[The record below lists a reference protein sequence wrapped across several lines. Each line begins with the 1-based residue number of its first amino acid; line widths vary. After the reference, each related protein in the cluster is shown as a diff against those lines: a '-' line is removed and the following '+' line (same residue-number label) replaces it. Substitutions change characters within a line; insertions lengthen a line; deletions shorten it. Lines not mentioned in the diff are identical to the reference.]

1 MQGKKDYSEKLFT
14 HFQLSDHVPETNFY
28 RRLKSILDLNYL
40 RKSTSSYYGS
50 CGQKSIDPVVFF
62 KLILVGYLENIVY
75 DRALMRHSKM
85 RLDIIFF
92 LDYDIDEP
100 LPCHSTLSR
109 TRDLFPEKIFIEAF
123 ERVLGLCV
131 EAGMVTGHTQVIDSA
146 PIKANASMD
155 GLEPI
160 APKASPRAHMTEVIL
175 TNATDIDQKNEKQPR
190 HSSSDDKSP
199 RDDRQQGGQS
209 ADYSGLHTIAGGQQ
223 KTQKQNKG
231 SHIEPPKK
239 IKASNKTHRNPVD
252 PDARM
257 SIKPGKAY
265 KLNYT
270 SQLSVDTAE
279 HVITD
284 ISAHLADRKDSQDLI
299 EITNRLKKRLFSQGL
314 LMSNVLADTNYSSGE
329 NYAYLAEQG
338 LTAYMPPP
346 GTYKGGPIGFVYDQ
360 KEDYYICPQGK
371 KATFISTTVDKDNSA
386 NSKLTYA
393 TKREDCRDCPIQ
405 QTCIKNRKEK
415 RFTITAHKR
424 AYDQAKVRQ
433 SSKIGRIMKNKR
445 QSTVEPVFGT
455 LTQYLGLRKIN
466 TRGLKK
472 ANKVMLMSAMAY
484 NIKKYLKF
492 IERPVLEVSQMVST
506 LFSLIIR
513 CSMLIPTK
521 QQVSTRYYL
530 VVRPRKQ
537 MTLEHVS

>member
-28 RRLKSILDLNYL
+28 RRLKSILDLDYL
-40 RKSTSSYYGS
+40 RKSTGSFYGS

-62 KLILVGYLENIVY
+62 KLMLVGYLENITY

-92 LDYDIDEP
+92 LDHDIDEP
-100 LPCHSTLSR
+100 LPCYSTLSR
-109 TRDLFPEKIFIEAF
+109 TRDLLPESIFIEAF

-155 GLEPI
+155 GLEPMV
-160 APKASPRAHMTEVIL
+160 PKVSPRTHMTKVIL
-175 TNATDIDQKNEKQPR
+175 TNATD
-190 HSSSDDKSP
+190 
-199 RDDRQQGGQS
+199 DDRGSGEHPSQPASGHGPPTDDHKRGDQI
-209 ADYSGLHTIAGGQQ
+209 ADSGLQAIAGGRQD
-223 KTQKQNKG
+223 KG
-231 SHIEPPKK
+231 PYAGPFKK
-239 IKASNKTHRNPVD
+239 ERTSNKTHRNPVD

-257 SIKPGKAY
+257 SVKPGKAY

-270 SQLSVDTAE
+270 SQLAVDTAE

-284 ISAHLADRKDSQDLI
+284 ISAHHADKKDSQDLI
-299 EITNRLKKRLFSQGL
+299 EITGRLQKRLSSQGL
-314 LMSNVLADTNYSSGE
+314 SMSNVLADTNYSSGE
-329 NYAYLAEQG
+329 NYDYLAGQG
-338 LTAYMPPP
+338 LTAYIPPP
-346 GTYKGGPIGFVYDQ
+346 GSYKGGPEGFVHDP
-360 KEDYYICPQGK
+360 KEDCYICPNGK

-386 NSKLTYA
+386 NSKLLYA
-393 TKREDCRDCPIQ
+393 TKREDCRDCPMQ
-405 QTCIKNRKEK
+405 QACTKNRKAK
-415 RFTITAHKR
+415 RFTITVHKS

-433 SSKIGRIMKNKR
+433 ASKIGRMMKNKR

-466 TRGLKK
+466 TRGLDK

-484 NIKKYLKF
+484 NIKKYMKF
-492 IERPVLEVSQMVST
+492 VERPVLNAGQMARK
-506 LFSLIIR
+506 LFLLMIR
-513 CSMLIPTK
+513 HSMLVPG
-521 QQVSTRYYL
+521 
-530 VVRPRKQ
+530 
-537 MTLEHVS
+537 